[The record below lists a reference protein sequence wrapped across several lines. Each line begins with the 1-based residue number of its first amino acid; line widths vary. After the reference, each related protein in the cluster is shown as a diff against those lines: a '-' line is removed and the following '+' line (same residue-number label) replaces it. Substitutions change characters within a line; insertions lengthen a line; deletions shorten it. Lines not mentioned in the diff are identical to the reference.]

1 MGQFLSL
8 MVKNSQE
15 MARQTA
21 LKLLKSPPGD
31 PPLLPLCIALNPAV
45 KKCVIITFA
54 YNFNTKV
61 TLVCIEMKL
70 QSDKMTLC
78 HATLPP
84 PYPPPPP
91 PPGMFFHLGGGGGGG
106 GGKVAWH
113 SFFHLGGGGGGG
125 GGRGGMAQNH
135 FSDRTLFFYLQF
147 KNTSNLILLGFKMS
161 SERFLF
167 EDFKTGLTFWHI

>member
-1 MGQFLSL
+1 

-45 KKCVIITFA
+45 KKIIIITFA

-125 GGRGGMAQNH
+125 GGHLMA
-135 FSDRTLFFYLQF
+135 FVFVFA
-147 KNTSNLILLGFKMS
+147 
-161 SERFLF
+161 FLF
-167 EDFKTGLTFWHI
+167 VFVYLDHGPKNGEVEVI

>member
-8 MVKNSQE
+8 IIKNSQE

-91 PPGMFFHLGGGGGGG
+91 PPGMFFSSRGWGLRWWW
-106 GGKVAWH
+106 K
-113 SFFHLGGGGGGG
+113 
-125 GGRGGMAQNH
+125 GGMAQF
-135 FSDRTLFFYLQF
+135 FSSRGWGLRWWWKGWHGTKPFFR
-147 KNTSNLILLGFKMS
+147 S
-161 SERFLF
+161 
-167 EDFKTGLTFWHI
+167 DTFF

>member
-1 MGQFLSL
+1 
-8 MVKNSQE
+8 
-15 MARQTA
+15 
-21 LKLLKSPPGD
+21 
-31 PPLLPLCIALNPAV
+31 
-45 KKCVIITFA
+45 
-54 YNFNTKV
+54 
-61 TLVCIEMKL
+61 MKL

-135 FSDRTLFFYLQF
+135 FSDRTLFFIF
-147 KNTSNLILLGFKMS
+147 NLKILP
-161 SERFLF
+161 
-167 EDFKTGLTFWHI
+167 I